1 MEATRPEFEALVR
14 YLKALADATRLRLLG
29 ILAGGERSVEELAA
43 LLGVKTPTVSHHLA
57 LLREV
62 ELVEMRA
69 EGNVHLYRLNEAGL
83 QRIGTF
89 FNTPQRV
96 AALADGLAEDA
107 WDRKVLRDFFEDGR
121 LKEIPATRKKRDVIL
136 RWLAGQFEPG
146 RTYTEAEVNELL
158 KRYHPDAATLRRE
171 LIGYGLLE
179 REHGSYW
186 RINEATGSQASSEA
200 QFQ

>member
-1 MEATRPEFEALVR
+1 MENSAPEFEVLVR
-14 YLKALADATRLRLLG
+14 YLKAVADATRLRLLG

-62 ELVEMRA
+62 GLVEMRA
-69 EGNVHLYRLNEAGL
+69 EGNVHLYRLNEGGL

-89 FNTPQRV
+89 FTTQRQV
-96 AALADGLAEDA
+96 AALADGLAEDT
-107 WDRKVLRDFFEDGR
+107 WERKVLLDFFEDGR

-136 RWLAGQFEPG
+136 RWLARQFEPG
-146 RTYTEAEVNELL
+146 RVYTEPEVNELL

-171 LIGYGLLE
+171 LIGYRLLA
-179 REHGSYW
+179 REHGTYW
-186 RINEATGSQASSEA
+186 RAEAAAPGDSAALES
-200 QFQ
+200 

>member
-1 MEATRPEFEALVR
+1 MKTPSPEFEALVR
-14 YLKALADATRLRLLG
+14 YLKAVADATRLRLLG

-69 EGNVHLYRLNEAGL
+69 DGNVHLYRLNEGGL

-89 FNTPQRV
+89 FNTPQQV
-96 AALADGLAEDA
+96 AALAGGLDAET
-107 WDRKVLRDFFEDGR
+107 WERKVLRDFFEDGR

-136 RWLAGQFEPG
+136 RWLAARFEPG
-146 RTYTEAEVNELL
+146 RVYTEPEVNELL

-171 LIGYGLLE
+171 LIGLGLLG
-179 REHGSYW
+179 REHGAYW
-186 RINEATGSQASSEA
+186 RIETDAAASHNASEG
-200 QFQ
+200 